1 MFYLKMWVKE
11 LQFNSIQFIELYKDA
26 INKVIYVH
34 QTVVI
39 TFLHSAIFPS
49 TFLLFLIMITW
60 QILFKLG
67 FLYKRDLCDE
77 CIYEI
82 KCNFQ

>member
-1 MFYLKMWVKE
+1 MWIKE

-39 TFLHSAIFPS
+39 IFLHSAIFPS
-49 TFLLFLIMITW
+49 TFLLFVKMITW
-60 QILFKLG
+60 QILSKLV
-67 FLYKRDLCDE
+67 FFYKRDLCNE
-77 CIYEI
+77 CIYM
-82 KCNFQ
+82 N